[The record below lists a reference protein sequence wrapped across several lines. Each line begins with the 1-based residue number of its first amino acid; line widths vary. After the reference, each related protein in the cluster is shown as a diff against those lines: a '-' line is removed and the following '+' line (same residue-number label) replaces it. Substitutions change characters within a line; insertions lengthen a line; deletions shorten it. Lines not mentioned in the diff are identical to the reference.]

1 MSAADIVILVLL
13 ILPAITGIFYGFLNI
28 IFSLLSWALATG
40 LALKLT
46 PLFTPLLAAQVDSP
60 VLRAIL
66 VFLGLFILGL
76 MLLSGISYL
85 IVKLLGRSGLT
96 AADRLLG
103 MLLGLGL
110 GGAIVT
116 VIVFLAGF
124 TALPQQALW
133 QESRLIRPFQQ
144 IGDWGAQFLPDSF
157 RPYHAY
163 DMPAQRSA
171 G

>member
-1 MSAADIVILVLL
+1 
-13 ILPAITGIFYGFLNI
+13 
-28 IFSLLSWALATG
+28 
-40 LALKLT
+40 
-46 PLFTPLLAAQVDSP
+46 
-60 VLRAIL
+60 
-66 VFLGLFILGL
+66 
-76 MLLSGISYL
+76 
-85 IVKLLGRSGLT
+85 
-96 AADRLLG
+96 

-133 QESRLIRPFQQ
+133 QESRLIGPFQQ
-144 IGDWGAQFLPDSF
+144 ISGWGAQFLPDSF

-163 DMPAQRSA
+163 DLPAERSA

>member
-46 PLFTPLLAAQVDSP
+46 PLFSPLLAAQVDSP
-60 VLRAIL
+60 ALRAIL
-66 VFLGLFILGL
+66 VFLGLFILSL
-76 MLLSGISYL
+76 MLLSGVSYL

-96 AADRLLG
+96 VADRLLG
-103 MLLGLGL
+103 LFLGLGL

-133 QESRLIRPFQQ
+133 EESRLIAPFER
-144 IGDWGAQFLPDSF
+144 IGGWGSQFLPDSF
-157 RPYHAY
+157 RPYHSY
-163 DMPAQRSA
+163 DIPARRQSS
-171 G
+171 

>member
-13 ILPAITGIFYGFLNI
+13 ILPAITGVFYGFLNI

-46 PLFTPLLAAQVDSP
+46 PLFTPLLVAQIDSP

-66 VFLGLFILGL
+66 VFLGLFILSL
-76 MLLSGISYL
+76 MLFSGISYL
-85 IVKLLGRSGLT
+85 IVRLLGRTGLT

-103 MLLGLGL
+103 MFLGLGL

-116 VIVFLAGF
+116 VMVFLAGF

-133 QESRLIRPFQQ
+133 QESRLVRPFAQ
-144 IGDWGAQFLPDSF
+144 IGGWGAQFLPDSF
-157 RPYHAY
+157 RPYHSY
-163 DMPAQRSA
+163 KIPARRPA

>member
-13 ILPAITGIFYGFLNI
+13 ILPTITGVFYGFLNI

-46 PLFTPLLAAQVDSP
+46 PLFTPLLVAQIDSP
-60 VLRAIL
+60 ALRAIL
-66 VFLGLFILGL
+66 VFLGLFILSL
-76 MLLSGISYL
+76 MLFSGISYL
-85 IVKLLGRSGLT
+85 IVRLLGRSGLT

-103 MLLGLGL
+103 MFLGLGL

-116 VIVFLAGF
+116 VMVFLAGF

-133 QESRLIRPFQQ
+133 QESRLVRPFEQ
-144 IGDWGAQFLPDSF
+144 IGGWGAQFLPDSF
-157 RPYHAY
+157 RPYHSY
-163 DMPAQRSA
+163 KIPARRPA